1 MKNYKLF
8 FIVAGT
14 ILTVVL
20 AVFLYSKSA
29 ENKAIVLEES
39 ISESKSAIN
48 KEEQRR
54 VDLFTNLVDAIQNY
68 NNYESNTLEKIVDAR
83 KIAESGNVEKASE
96 KLSVV
101 VEKYPDLK
109 SQKNYQ
115 TTMKEFSIT
124 ENRLA
129 DYRDNYNDFVK
140 QYKRYTR
147 KFPAK
152 QILSMSGYERQNYKY
167 LEFHIDNKAATN
179 LFGK

>member
-1 MKNYKLF
+1 MKNYKLTL
-8 FIVAGT
+8 IVLVTLCAIVFAT
-14 ILTVVL
+14 
-20 AVFLYSKSA
+20 FLYSKSI

-39 ISESKSAIN
+39 IAESKSAIN

-54 VDLFTNLVDAIQNY
+54 VDLFTNLVDAIQDY

-83 KIAESGNVEKASE
+83 KTAESGDVQKASE

-124 ENRLA
+124 ENRIA

-140 QYKRYTR
+140 QYKRYIR
-147 KFPAK
+147 KFPVK
-152 QILSMSGYERQNYKY
+152 QFLSMSGYDTQSYNY
-167 LEFHIDNKAATN
+167 LEFSVENKTTTD